1 MMKLRK
7 SFLAVALLLPVAA
20 TAQAPA
26 GPSTHSVSRG
36 ETLMTIARKV
46 RYPDVTQNQM
56 VLALARENMHAFRA
70 RSVDRLN
77 VGSKLAIPS
86 RATVAATD
94 AATAD
99 REVARILK
107 AEQRY
112 KEAVKLEKGNE
123 HKAAFEAYL
132 EAGKQGHALAELR
145 LGELYDKGSPGVQ
158 RDLQES
164 ASWYQKARA
173 QGVGI
178 PKAES
183 RSPATQLR

>member
-7 SFLAVALLLPVAA
+7 SFLAAALLLPIAA
-20 TAQAPA
+20 TAQPAP
-26 GPSTHSVSRG
+26 PSTHSVSRG
-36 ETLMTIARKV
+36 ETLTTIARKL

-56 VLALARENMHAFRA
+56 VLALARANMHVFRT
-70 RSVDRLN
+70 RSIDRLN
-77 VGSKLAIPS
+77 VGSKLSVPS

-94 AATAD
+94 GPTAD

-112 KEAVKLEKGNE
+112 KDAVKLEKANE

-132 EAGKQGHALAELR
+132 DAGKQGHALAELR
-145 LGELYDKGSPGVQ
+145 LGELYDKGSDGVQ

-164 ASWYQKARA
+164 ARWYQKARA
-173 QGVGI
+173 QGVNV

-183 RSPATQLR
+183 RSATTQMR